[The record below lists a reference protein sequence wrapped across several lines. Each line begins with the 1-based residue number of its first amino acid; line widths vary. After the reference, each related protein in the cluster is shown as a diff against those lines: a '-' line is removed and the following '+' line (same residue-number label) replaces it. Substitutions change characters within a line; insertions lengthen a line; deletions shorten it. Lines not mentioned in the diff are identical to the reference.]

1 MTKLRTSFVLLA
13 VAFAPAAS
21 AQSAAAIAAR
31 VTAAPDG
38 EVRLAYASRPDVCG
52 DGSSMINIGHG
63 RSVSGL
69 TESDGSWNGFNCMQ
83 GPARVAL
90 TVREHRVV
98 GIRTRVGG
106 SWPAGGA
113 VLDLG
118 TVPAREAAAYLVS
131 LAPQFSE
138 SSGRNPLFAAVLADS
153 ADLTPDLLRLARGGS
168 RQAVSALG
176 VVDTDASLAALMDL
190 ARHGTDTVRKSA
202 VFWVGQSDEPR
213 ARALLNSVIAD
224 ENETIAVRKSAIFA
238 LGQEHGSVA
247 DLISLYDGLKDSKL
261 REHVIFV
268 LAQRDEEAAMNELMK
283 IARTDE
289 NRAMRGKALF
299 WLAQKDDPRVAKL
312 IAEIVSR

>member
-1 MTKLRTSFVLLA
+1 MTNLRTSLVLLA
-13 VAFAPAAS
+13 VAIAPAAS
-21 AQSAAAIAAR
+21 AQSAASIAAR
-31 VTAAPDG
+31 VVAAPDG

-63 RSVSGL
+63 RSINGL

-90 TVREHRVV
+90 TVRDHKVVATRV
-98 GIRTRVGG
+98 RVGG

-113 VLDLG
+113 ALDLG
-118 TVPAREAAAYLVS
+118 TVPAREAAAYFVS
-131 LAPQFSE
+131 LAPQISG

-153 ADLTPDLLRLARGGS
+153 ADITPDLLRLARGGS
-168 RQAVSALG
+168 RQAVGALAMVG
-176 VVDTDASLAALMDL
+176 SEASLTALMDL
-190 ARHGTDTVRKSA
+190 ALHGNESVRKAA

-213 ARALLNSVIAD
+213 ARALVRGVIAD
-224 ENETIAVRKSAIFA
+224 GKETIAVRKSAIFA
-238 LGQEHGSVA
+238 LGQQQASVP
-247 DLISLYDGLKDSKL
+247 DLVSMYDNLTEPTL

-268 LAQRDEEAAMNELMK
+268 LAQRDEEAAMDELMK
-283 IARTDE
+283 IARSDE
-289 NRAMRGKALF
+289 NRVMRGKALF

>member
-1 MTKLRTSFVLLA
+1 MTRLGTSFALLA
-13 VAFAPAAS
+13 LAIVPAAS

-31 VTAAPDG
+31 VAAAPDG
-38 EVRLAYASRPDVCG
+38 EVRLTYASRPDVCG
-52 DGSSMINIGHG
+52 DGSNMINIGHG
-63 RSVSGL
+63 RTVHGV
-69 TESDGSWNGFNCMQ
+69 TDADASWNGFHCMQ

-90 TVREHRVV
+90 TVRSHKVV
-98 GIRTRVGG
+98 GIHTRVGG
-106 SWPAGGA
+106 SWPAGGT

-153 ADLTPDLLRLARGGS
+153 ADVTPDLLRLARGGS

-176 VVDTDASLAALMDL
+176 IVDSDASLAALMDL
-190 ARHGTDTVRKSA
+190 ARHGNESVRKSA
-202 VFWVGQSDEPR
+202 VFWVGQSDEPG

-238 LGQEHGSVA
+238 LGQKAASVA
-247 DLISLYDGLKDSKL
+247 DLVSLYDNLKDSKL

-268 LAQRDEEAAMNELMK
+268 LAQRDEAAAMDELMK
-283 IARTDE
+283 IAREDD